1 MTAFTDIRNDDGRLE
16 MIPFEY
22 DEQAEIAQEIK
33 DRLDSLDRNAD
44 VDELYGELDQLVFEF
59 KDETDVIEQISSY
72 ILKIEFCNLDI
83 AFEEVMRD
91 LKIHK
96 KKVQNIVNEVTET
109 IRRLA

>member
-1 MTAFTDIRNDDGRLE
+1 MTAFTDIRNDGGSFDNVA
-16 MIPFEY
+16 FEY

-72 ILKIEFCNLDI
+72 ILKIEFRNLDI